1 MRVSQIISIFT
12 SLQCLL
18 TLAAQNNE
26 NETQQTS
33 IVVRTNMEKTRL
45 KDLGYLIATDI
56 EDFYSLVERPVF
68 ADKTL
73 LVEQIFSSDS
83 ASNILITY
91 PKKWGKSVNLAMIRS
106 FARTDFF
113 RNGTEFNLNETSA
126 YLLFKK
132 GAYEDAKGNIHSLNL
147 GDDLFL
153 ISHKQKIMDE
163 HLGRYFVIHLSLM
176 IPCYFNGELDYDK
189 FMMRFKDQITKIYAI
204 YSFVW
209 AKLEQKIVD
218 NPFGLEEKYYIER
231 FNAVRHET
239 GTVNWSMAV
248 KDLCDAFQF
257 CYPKHKILITIDD
270 YDYICNKINFQSKA
284 DYEYK
289 SAAVKSFE
297 KFIHDFMLSTF
308 GHEAQNKVKPKCIIT
323 GISRLAKTNIFPAT
337 CNFEH
342 WSMNDEKTGQPFYGF
357 TAAEVQDLLSL
368 RGFDS
373 NKYEDLVSRYDGY
386 RSRKSLS
393 EPIFNPRSIV
403 EFLNYKELSD
413 YWLQSGRQLI
423 EQFPLI
429 FEHFQF
435 RYLVKLLTMENVIK
449 IPNNAMDPTT
459 EQLDDFA
466 EILRKRCRT
475 CVLRVNEA
483 QCALGIL
490 VATGYLG
497 LSETQPEN
505 ENYTNIRIP
514 NTEVRSYFKT
524 QSSYYDSDYVASYY
538 ESLRSAAIIFRLFLN
553 DLATPN
559 ELETSIRDIFKVK
572 GPYGNFVH
580 TIEKFQE
587 NSPTFISDIG
597 FMHQNEAGAHF
608 TMIEVFSLIQR
619 GRDITLGLG
628 SEVGFAYNSDNEQ
641 HFSYRMDLAC
651 FNDDSIMIIGVKTDN
666 EKTIDNVLQQAE
678 DYLLVFKN
686 RSECRVFKNYKLV
699 AINVRE
705 HDDVEVKFKT
715 LSHTEVLEYHTKW
728 TSLAEKAIKIF
739 AERRTIDYETASLQW
754 RNLAAMEAK
763 HLLGLAREELMA
775 NSTTSLIPPEIL
787 RNLPEELR
795 CPVEDWNEED
805 VSKFLEF
812 FDKTVNLEPPSAGTV
827 LSQFNGECT
836 STIPSSTKMSDL
848 EFCGRKYD

>member
-1 MRVSQIISIFT
+1 MRVSQILAIFT

-18 TLAAQNNE
+18 TLAAQNNG
-26 NETQQTS
+26 NEEQQTS
-33 IVVRTNMEKTRL
+33 VVLHTNIEETQL
-45 KDLGYLIATDI
+45 KDSENLIQAGI
-56 EDFYSLVERPVF
+56 QRFYSLVKGLVF
-68 ADKTL
+68 VDKTL
-73 LVEQIFSSDS
+73 LIEKIFASSAS
-83 ASNILITY
+83 SNILITY
-91 PKKWGKSVNLAMIRS
+91 PRRWGKSVNLDMIRS
-106 FARTDFF
+106 FARMDFH
-113 RNGTEFNLNETSA
+113 RDGTEFDREKTSA

-132 GAYEDAKGNIHSLNL
+132 GQFWDAKKEKIYSMNL
-147 GDDLFL
+147 TDSLFL
-153 ISHKQKIMDE
+153 ISQKQDIINE
-163 HLGRYFVIHLSLM
+163 HLGRYFVIHLSLL
-176 IPCYFNGELDYDK
+176 IPCFGKSGKINYDD
-189 FMMRFKDQITKIYAI
+189 FMKRFKDQIIEIYGI

-209 AKLEQKIVD
+209 IKLKQIDHPSGIELK
-218 NPFGLEEKYYIER
+218 YIER
-231 FNAVRHET
+231 FEAVLHGVGDVEWSK
-239 GTVNWSMAV
+239 TV
-248 KDLCDAFQF
+248 KYLCNAFQL
-257 CYPKHKILITIDD
+257 CYPEHKILITIDE
-270 YDYICNKINFQSKA
+270 YDYAFNEINFQSKA
-284 DYEYK
+284 DYK
-289 SAAVKSFE
+289 SADAESIKN
-297 KFIHDFMLSTF
+297 FISRFLLYSTSRF
-308 GHEAQNKVKPKCIIT
+308 DADTADHEAQKKVKPKCIIT
-323 GISRLAKTNIFPAT
+323 GISRLAKTNIFT
-337 CNFEH
+337 GISDFEH
-342 WSMNDEKTGQPFYGF
+342 WSMYNEKTGQPFYGF

-393 EPIFNPRSIV
+393 EPIFNPITIV
-403 EFLNYKELSD
+403 QFLNYKKLSD
-413 YWLQSGRQLI
+413 YWLRTGSKLAD
-423 EQFPLI
+423 QFPFI

-435 RYLVKLLTMENVIK
+435 RYLIKLLTMENVIK

-466 EILRKRCRT
+466 EMLRKRCRT

-705 HDDVEVKFKT
+705 RDDVEVKFKT
-715 LSHTEVLEYHTKW
+715 LSHTEVLEYHT
-728 TSLAEKAIKIF
+728 
-739 AERRTIDYETASLQW
+739 
-754 RNLAAMEAK
+754 M
-763 HLLGLAREELMA
+763 
-775 NSTTSLIPPEIL
+775 
-787 RNLPEELR
+787 
-795 CPVEDWNEED
+795 
-805 VSKFLEF
+805 
-812 FDKTVNLEPPSAGTV
+812 
-827 LSQFNGECT
+827 
-836 STIPSSTKMSDL
+836 
-848 EFCGRKYD
+848 